1 MCERVTELW
10 QCPNLT
16 CTSKDIQLKITTE
29 MLGDMGYTFHKQT
42 KQRNHVHRSDLTHY
56 TIESDKTVNLG
67 KLKNANLNC
76 HKLLCNYVKSII
88 EHSLYSSAFEVSI
101 NL

>member
-1 MCERVTELW
+1 MRLDRSVRVCERVTELW

-16 CTSKDIQLKITTE
+16 RTSKDIQLKITTE

-56 TIESDKTVNLG
+56 TIESDSET
-67 KLKNANLNC
+67 KLSTWASLRMPTSTAI
-76 HKLLCNYVKSII
+76 NYYAIM
-88 EHSLYSSAFEVSI
+88 
-101 NL
+101 